1 MRPLSYRADVDG
13 LRAVAIAAVV
23 VFHAFPAAARGG
35 FTGVDVFFVV
45 SGYVISRIIWRGLD
59 ERSFTLAWFY
69 GRRALRL
76 FPALAL
82 VLVATL
88 AAGRWL
94 LLPDAYATLG
104 KDVAAAAAFTSNLVL
119 WQDAGYF
126 TENAALRP
134 LTHLWSLAVE
144 EQFYLV
150 FPLLLVAARR
160 SRRLTGVLLAVLAAA
175 SFGWSV
181 ARVGTDPAAAFYLLP
196 SRFWELAL
204 GALLAF
210 VELRRPEPLPARLRT
225 AASIAGFG
233 LLVLACYGP
242 TSRSAFPGV
251 WALAPTLAAVALIA
265 AGPRAFLNRR
275 LLSSAPFVV
284 VGRISYPLY
293 LWHFPLL
300 VLARVQWGPSLS
312 TAATAAVVVVSV
324 VLAYATYRLVELP
337 LRSLSARGSLR
348 PRLLA
353 APLAATGA
361 AGLAVLLGGGLPGR
375 VPVELQQL
383 STVAFD
389 YKLAYRES
397 RCFLQPWQGA
407 RAFKREC
414 VDDGDGKL
422 LLLWGDSHA
431 AHLYPGL
438 APEARERGFRI
449 AQLTASACPPLL
461 DYRSSGRPKCHGIN
475 RAALAAARELRPAT
489 VVLSAQWETYPSLA
503 GLRGTVAELRRAG
516 VREIVVVGPSPNWP
530 HGLAQA
536 LFKEVKREGLDRFPS
551 RVRHELSDAPVRA
564 DRALRPLARELGVTY
579 IPALAVLCNRDGCL
593 ARLED
598 RADQLL
604 VWDPSHFTAAGSS
617 WFVERVA
624 PDLLRGV
631 S

>member
-175 SFGWSV
+175 SFAWSV

-300 VLARVQWGPSLS
+300 VLARVQWGPSRA
-312 TAATAAVVVVSV
+312 AATNRRPTPIVVP
-324 VLAYATYRLVELP
+324 TPR
-337 LRSLSARGSLR
+337 R
-348 PRLLA
+348 P
-353 APLAATGA
+353 
-361 AGLAVLLGGGLPGR
+361 
-375 VPVELQQL
+375 
-383 STVAFD
+383 
-389 YKLAYRES
+389 
-397 RCFLQPWQGA
+397 
-407 RAFKREC
+407 
-414 VDDGDGKL
+414 
-422 LLLWGDSHA
+422 
-431 AHLYPGL
+431 
-438 APEARERGFRI
+438 I
-449 AQLTASACPPLL
+449 
-461 DYRSSGRPKCHGIN
+461 
-475 RAALAAARELRPAT
+475 AARRSRSPQPAI
-489 VVLSAQWETYPSLA
+489 A
-503 GLRGTVAELRRAG
+503 
-516 VREIVVVGPSPNWP
+516 
-530 HGLAQA
+530 
-536 LFKEVKREGLDRFPS
+536 
-551 RVRHELSDAPVRA
+551 
-564 DRALRPLARELGVTY
+564 
-579 IPALAVLCNRDGCL
+579 
-593 ARLED
+593 
-598 RADQLL
+598 
-604 VWDPSHFTAAGSS
+604 
-617 WFVERVA
+617 
-624 PDLLRGV
+624 
-631 S
+631 